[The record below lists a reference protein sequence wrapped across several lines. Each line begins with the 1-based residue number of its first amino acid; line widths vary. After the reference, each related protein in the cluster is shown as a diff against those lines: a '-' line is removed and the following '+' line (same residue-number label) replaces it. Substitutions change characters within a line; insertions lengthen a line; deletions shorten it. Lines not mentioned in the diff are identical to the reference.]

1 MNEEEFED
9 YVGESFKEIL
19 SKRERTGETPQEEM
33 KEYMESR
40 GYSVTLSKIDLTPDE
55 DDGTSKE
62 KSRIYEVYFAKKGNS
77 DFSVNLP
84 QAYVLEKERERL
96 EIDNKALKIIYCN
109 KCGNSMMR
117 DYCKDSSP
125 EEGDAYGLVGAKV
138 NGGYLSD
145 PLDDITSYEFNL
157 CENCLYEMFLGFKIP
172 PKIGCYM

>member
-1 MNEEEFED
+1 MNKEEFEE
-9 YVGESFKEIL
+9 YIEESFNEIF
-19 SKRERTGETPQEEM
+19 SKRVRLGETSQEEM
-33 KEYMESR
+33 KEYMEGR
-40 GYSVTLSKIDLTPDE
+40 GYSVTLLEIDL
-55 DDGTSKE
+55 TSKE
-62 KSRIYEVYFAKKGNS
+62 KNRAFEPPPPQVYFAKKGDS

-96 EIDNKALKIIYCN
+96 EIEKKSSIKIVCCN

-125 EEGDAYGLVGAKV
+125 EEGCAYGLVGAKV

-145 PLDDITSYEFNL
+145 PLEDITSYEFNI
-157 CENCLYEMFLGFKIP
+157 CENCLYEMFLEFKIP